1 VPSAAGGLARPGATS
16 VEKRHSVDREPTSI
30 GKRMAPAILRLA
42 AAPDQLDASDLAM
55 KVAGAP

>member
-1 VPSAAGGLARPGATS
+1 
-16 VEKRHSVDREPTSI
+16 
-30 GKRMAPAILRLA
+30 MAPAILRLA